1 MLQDFSFKII
11 HRPGL
16 RHTNVDALSRNPIGP
31 TTNDDD
37 FSEEIQDIG
46 ITLTNTPRGKRE
58 TLFVQTGKE
67 IEWLGVRRKV
77 RECIRHHACCFGIN
91 HCNYVGSQQLYVVD
105 VISEEEQPKELGPY
119 EAEIT
124 RGVELVQDDDV
135 GVVLKR
141 KRPQYYD
148 KQHQLELALEAQQL
162 FESGEHDL
170 VPTGSNEEDEWGADT
185 RHQDIWKDVPCLD
198 LLQKCMLPDTVDYV
212 KARRARKRVLN
223 YHW

>member
-1 MLQDFSFKII
+1 M
-11 HRPGL
+11 
-16 RHTNVDALSRNPIGP
+16 SRNLVGLA
-31 TTNDDD
+31 TDDDD
-37 FSEEIQDIG
+37 FSEEIQDIE
-46 ITLTNTPRGKRE
+46 ITLTDTPKGEGE

-91 HCNYVGSQQLYVVD
+91 HYNYVGSQQLYVVD
-105 VISEEEQPKELGPY
+105 VVLEKEQPKELGPC

-124 RGVELVQDDDV
+124 KGGEPVQDNDV

-148 KQHQLELALEAQQL
+148 RQQQLELALVAQQL

-170 VPTGSNEEDEWGADT
+170 VPIDSNEEDEWGADT
-185 RHQDIWKDVPCLD
+185 RH
-198 LLQKCMLPDTVDYV
+198 
-212 KARRARKRVLN
+212 
-223 YHW
+223 